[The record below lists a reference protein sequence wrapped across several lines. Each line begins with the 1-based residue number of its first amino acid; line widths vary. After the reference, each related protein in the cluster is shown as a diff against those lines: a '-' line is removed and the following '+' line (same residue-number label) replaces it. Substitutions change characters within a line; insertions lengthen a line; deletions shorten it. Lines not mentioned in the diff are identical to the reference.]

1 MSKLLLTFLTSLP
14 RGPGRTPSP
23 SGTSFLK
30 RLLKFVCL
38 FVISYVISSL
48 FQVSKPSA
56 AKPSADK
63 PAKAKVRRA
72 EYLKPMSTTKP
83 GVWHKVAGRSS
94 KVCLFVC
101 YFICYL
107 LIISGCQVF
116 HQAAKPHQR
125 CLYWASFAP
134 PAIYDPAGRFKHA
147 TRRWRQGRK
156 VSHKCFL

>member
-1 MSKLLLTFLTSLP
+1 MLLTFLTSLP

-23 SGTSFLK
+23 SGTSLLK
-30 RLLKFVCL
+30 RLLRFVCL

-94 KVCLFVC
+94 KVCLFV
-101 YFICYL
+101 
-107 LIISGCQVF
+107 ISYVISSLFQV
-116 HQAAKPHQR
+116 AKSSTKPLSPIR
-125 CLYWASFAP
+125 GACTGPLSP
-134 PAIYDPAGRFKHA
+134 PPQSTTQLGVLSTQLEDGGKAEK
-147 TRRWRQGRK
+147 
-156 VSHKCFL
+156 

>member
-23 SGTSFLK
+23 SGTSLLK
-30 RLLKFVCL
+30 RLLRFVCL

-83 GVWHKVAGRSS
+83 GVRHKVAGRSS

-101 YFICYL
+101 LFV
-107 LIISGCQVF
+107 ISYVISSLFQV
-116 HQAAKPHQR
+116 AKSSIKPLSHIR
-125 CLYWASFAP
+125 GACTGPLSP
-134 PAIYDPAGRFKHA
+134 PPQSTTQLGVLSTQLEDGGKAEK
-147 TRRWRQGRK
+147 
-156 VSHKCFL
+156 